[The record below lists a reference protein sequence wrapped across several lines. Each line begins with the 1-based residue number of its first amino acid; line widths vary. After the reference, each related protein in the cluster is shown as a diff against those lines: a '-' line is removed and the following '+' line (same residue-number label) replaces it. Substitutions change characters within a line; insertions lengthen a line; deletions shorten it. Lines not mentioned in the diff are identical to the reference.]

1 MLEIKMSKVGRGE
14 EEGGKDRIGEVGSS
28 EVEGR
33 EGGERD
39 DLRKV
44 EGDIGLRR
52 SRMESKEIRERR
64 IAVFGK

>member
-44 EGDIGLRR
+44 EGDIGLR